1 MNIPGNRLALL
12 VLILTVLAGTTF
24 LVVNRKATTTLQ
36 APPTQATPGLQL
48 EIPDAP
54 WEPIFFE
61 ELEQRTQ
68 VIGLSSLR
76 TTLLPE
82 HDVEVR
88 FWYDRFQ
95 IISGVVIR
103 RNGQDWSASWIQQMQ
118 DHQPSSVR
126 QVKLNPPKSGWEAL
140 WNSLLGAGILT
151 VKDSSQADCPAEA
164 LDGIGYIVETNVD
177 RKYRTYW
184 YGNPQLMRCSEAK
197 QMLRLEEIIAQ
208 EFSLRDFNR

>member
-1 MNIPGNRLALL
+1 MKIPGNRLALL

-24 LVVNRKATTTLQ
+24 LVVNRKATTALQ
-36 APPTQATPGLQL
+36 APATQVTQGLQV

-68 VIGLSSLR
+68 VLGMSSLR
-76 TTLLPE
+76 TVLLPE
-82 HDVEVR
+82 HDLEVR

-95 IISGVVIR
+95 IISGVVITRNR
-103 RNGQDWSASWIQQMQ
+103 REWSASWIQQTQ

-126 QVKLNPPKSGWEAL
+126 QVNLNPPQSGWEGL
-140 WNSLLGAGILT
+140 WNSLLRAGILT
-151 VKDSSQADCPAEA
+151 MQDSSQADCPAEA

-197 QMLRLEEIIAQ
+197 KMLRLEEIIAQ
-208 EFSLRDFNR
+208 EFNLHDFNR